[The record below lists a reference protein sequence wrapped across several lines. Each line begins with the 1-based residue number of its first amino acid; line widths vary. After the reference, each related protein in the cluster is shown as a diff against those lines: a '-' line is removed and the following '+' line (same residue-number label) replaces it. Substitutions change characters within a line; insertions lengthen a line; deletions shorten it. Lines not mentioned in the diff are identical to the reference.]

1 MQRYQWRV
9 LPQGMKNSPTICQWY
24 VARIL
29 SPIRKKAVRAVILH
43 YVDNVLVC
51 APTQQYLDWTLGEI
65 NDNPKTLQKLH
76 QLCESIN
83 WVRQLLGLTTED
95 LAPLFNLLCGNEDLK
110 SLRQLTEEARNS
122 LIKVQEALS
131 SRQAHCY
138 APGKAQEALQEQYR
152 LGSLLG
158 SGGFGSIY
166 SITQLADG
174 ALMAIKCVLRD
185 CIWHWG
191 ELPNSACALLE
202 IVLLDK
208 VSTGFRGVIQ
218 LLEWVEFPNSFL
230 LVLECPE
237 RCQDLLGFLV
247 ERRFQPK
254 EEAQGLF
261 GQVLEAVQHCTSCG
275 ALHQDIKPENLLVD
289 LATRQLKLIDFGCGA
304 VLQDTAY
311 TQFAGPLFYSPPEW
325 IHHQRYHGEAAT
337 IWSLGLLLYHL
348 VVGKHLFRRGQE
360 IIWGWILFPQWLSP
374 GGSSSLQHGG
384 NTSAGRQ
391 QRAQGHPT
399 LAALRRWHM
408 SCSPA
413 ALQSTESM
421 GKFRHS
427 SGHTQHG
434 LDRGMG
440 EKKLTGSFSN

>member
-1 MQRYQWRV
+1 
-9 LPQGMKNSPTICQWY
+9 
-24 VARIL
+24 
-29 SPIRKKAVRAVILH
+29 
-43 YVDNVLVC
+43 
-51 APTQQYLDWTLGEI
+51 
-65 NDNPKTLQKLH
+65 
-76 QLCESIN
+76 
-83 WVRQLLGLTTED
+83 
-95 LAPLFNLLCGNEDLK
+95 
-110 SLRQLTEEARNS
+110 
-122 LIKVQEALS
+122 
-131 SRQAHCY
+131 
-138 APGKAQEALQEQYR
+138 
-152 LGSLLG
+152 
-158 SGGFGSIY
+158 
-166 SITQLADG
+166 
-174 ALMAIKCVLRD
+174 MAIKCVLQD
-185 CIWHWG
+185 CIWHWC

-208 VSTGFRGVIQ
+208 VSTGFRGVIR
-218 LLEWVEFPNSFL
+218 LLEWVELPSSFL

-237 RCQDLLGFLV
+237 QCQDLSGFLV

-275 ALHQDIKPENLLVD
+275 VLHQDIKPENLLVD

-413 ALQSTESM
+413 VLQSTESM

-434 LDRGMG
+434 LDTGMG
-440 EKKLTGSFSN
+440 EKKRTGFFSN